1 MGDFGMWL
9 GTLGYALPELL
20 GMGIAL
26 ALLLTSARPG
36 HGRRIGLIGLGA
48 MIVAAMLS
56 IALVIV
62 QNLAVRNADGGGLS
76 QAFAFFSMAH
86 VVLNVLSMGGLVTLV
101 WGLCVQTQSG
111 ERREPRP

>member
-1 MGDFGMWL
+1 MDDFGMWL

-62 QNLAVRNADGGGLS
+62 QNLAVRNADGGLS
-76 QAFAFFSMAH
+76 QAFAVFSMAH

-101 WGLCVQTQSG
+101 WGLCVQTQVG
-111 ERREPRP
+111 ERRAPRP

>member
-48 MIVAAMLS
+48 MIVAATLS

-62 QNLAVRNADGGGLS
+62 QNLAVRNADGGLS
-76 QAFAFFSMAH
+76 QAFAVFSMAH

-101 WGLCVQTQSG
+101 WGLCVQTLVG

>member
-1 MGDFGMWL
+1 MDDFGIWL

-48 MIVAAMLS
+48 MIVASLLS
-56 IALVIV
+56 VGLVIV
-62 QNLAVRNADGGGLS
+62 QNLALRGDGAAGQS
-76 QAFAFFSMAH
+76 QAFAVFSLAH
-86 VVLNVLSMGGLVTLV
+86 VALNVVSMGGLVTLV
-101 WGLCVQTQSG
+101 WGLCVQTQVG
-111 ERREPRP
+111 EKR

>member
-1 MGDFGMWL
+1 M
-9 GTLGYALPELL
+9 
-20 GMGIAL
+20 
-26 ALLLTSARPG
+26 LTSARPG

-62 QNLAVRNADGGGLS
+62 QNLAVRNADGGLS

-111 ERREPRP
+111 ERREARP